1 MEFGEQ
7 RLLKLCSTL
16 LLDWH
21 SYMVENEFIDEDV
34 TVADVQFF
42 CKDWIKQNVD
52 FVPEEKFKEMSDEE

>member
-21 SYMVENEFIDEDV
+21 SYMAENEFTDEDV

-52 FVPEEKFKEMSDEE
+52 FELTGNSGQVES